1 MKIILA
7 SKSPRR
13 REILENLGVKFDI
26 VTSDA
31 DENSDISDPCDLV
44 EELAFRKAMA
54 VFANLKDKNEIDDNT
69 LVIGCDTVVCC
80 DNEILGKPKSHD
92 DAFRMIKMLEGR
104 SHNVISGVAL
114 ICNGKTHVRH
124 EVTKVFFDSMTD
136 EQIESYVSGD
146 EPYDKAGG
154 YAVQGMASRFIG
166 RLEGCYFN
174 VVGLPVNLLCRMT
187 ESLNVDMF
195 S

>member
-104 SHNVISGVAL
+104 SHNVISGVT
-114 ICNGKTHVRH
+114 IIYNGKTLVRH

-154 YAVQGMASRFIG
+154 YAVQGIASRFIG

-187 ESLNVDMF
+187 ESLNIDMF

>member
-13 REILENLGVKFDI
+13 REILQNLGVKFDVVI
-26 VTSDA
+26 SET
-31 DENSDISDPCDLV
+31 DESSDINDPCELV

-54 VFANLKDKNEIDDNT
+54 VFADINNKRVQADI

-80 DNEILGKPKSHD
+80 DGKILGKPKD
-92 DAFRMIKMLEGR
+92 KADAFRMIKMLQGR
-104 SHNVISGVAL
+104 AHEVISGVAL
-114 ICNGKTHVRH
+114 IYNNQVLVRH
-124 EVTKVFFDSMTD
+124 EVTKVFFDALTD
-136 EQIESYVSGD
+136 SRIESYISTD

-154 YAVQGMASRFIG
+154 YAVQGIASRFIG

-174 VVGLPVNLLCRMT
+174 VVGLPVNLLCRMADK
-187 ESLNVDMF
+187 LNLDMF
-195 S
+195 N